1 MRLNP
6 AGQDYLASPSPNTV
20 RTVLTAPSS
29 SPSSPCPSCPP
40 SGRSAHFLTLL
51 LSTVSI
57 FLAAWTI
64 LGSIAAPGGTV
75 FALLALIVLA
85 LLGGEAVRLLGS
97 GLSRILRI
105 NVCLPPL
112 LGMLVVGIA
121 LKNIPYNFGQFGRA
135 ECTSDHRNASFVD
148 SIHDLDQLEEHRSF
162 KRSVSQLPE
171 DLNGSVVSGDSDCSP
186 RYIGRVEHSHKD
198 TVIAGRWAGTER
210 SLYC

>member
-1 MRLNP
+1 MNKEYF
-6 AGQDYLASPSPNTV
+6 QISHS
-20 RTVLTAPSS
+20 
-29 SPSSPCPSCPP
+29 
-40 SGRSAHFLTLL
+40 LTLL
-51 LSTVSI
+51 LTTASV
-57 FLAAWTI
+57 FLSAWTI

-198 TVIAGRWAGTER
+198 NCDSWEVGWHRKIIILLTPAPIIDPFRGKPNLCQKDTAKGKKC
-210 SLYC
+210 L